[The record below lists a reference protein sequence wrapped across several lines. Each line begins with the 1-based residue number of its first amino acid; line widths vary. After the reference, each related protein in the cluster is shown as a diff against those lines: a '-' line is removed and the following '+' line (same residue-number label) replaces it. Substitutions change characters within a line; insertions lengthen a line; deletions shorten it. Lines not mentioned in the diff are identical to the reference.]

1 MKFKKSIYKAE
12 KLLDSYQ
19 HDPDITLLNAFKKA
33 SNDIGSKGYLLNIKY
48 LYVYQMLKASETL
61 PDRYVSLAK
70 TKLKRLESYF
80 NSSFQK
86 FHEFLFHTTFFVFLL
101 LKLNDEF
108 LLKNVLH

>member
-48 LYVYQMLKASETL
+48 LYVLQFT
-61 PDRYVSLAK
+61 
-70 TKLKRLESYF
+70 
-80 NSSFQK
+80 
-86 FHEFLFHTTFFVFLL
+86 
-101 LKLNDEF
+101 
-108 LLKNVLH
+108 